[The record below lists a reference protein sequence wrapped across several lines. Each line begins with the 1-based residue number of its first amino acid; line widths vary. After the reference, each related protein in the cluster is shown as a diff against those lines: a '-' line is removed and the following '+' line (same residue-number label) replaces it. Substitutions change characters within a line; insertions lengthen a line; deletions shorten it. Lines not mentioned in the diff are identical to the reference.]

1 MGLVILRGGVD
12 PGLSRWNLHVIPSVL
27 IRKNQREI
35 TNGRGKILIF
45 KGPYYESATV
55 LHLTFFLHLTGIGKR
70 KNP

>member
-1 MGLVILRGGVD
+1 MFIEKQVQEAGLWIVYWKEGK
-12 PGLSRWNLHVIPSVL
+12 VL
-27 IRKNQREI
+27 IS
-35 TNGRGKILIF
+35 